1 MTTSG
6 RSQDDEAKAESAL
19 TARAREGDQDAFAD
33 LVKLHQ
39 GLVFRIV
46 GSMLRNRA
54 DVEDVAQDAFLRA
67 FTAMP
72 GFRPGAPFAPWI
84 ARIATRLCYD
94 RLRQRGRR
102 GEVAWDEGSLDQ
114 QGGVLA
120 VSADR
125 DVQRSLAARDL
136 AERAL
141 ARLPVKDRQVL
152 VLTDALGFSPG
163 EVAGM
168 MGASAVAVRVRLH
181 RARRALRRLALE
193 LLGETEKE

>member
-6 RSQDDEAKAESAL
+6 RSQDDEPTAESAL
-19 TARAREGDQDAFAD
+19 TDLAREGDQEAFAA
-33 LVKLHQ
+33 LVRLHQ

-46 GSMLRNRA
+46 GSMLRNPA
-54 DVEDVAQDAFLRA
+54 DVEEVAQDAFLRA

-94 RLRQRGRR
+94 RLRQRVRR
-102 GEVAWDEGSLDQ
+102 GEVAWDEASSDQ
-114 QGGVLA
+114 QGAVLA
-120 VSADR
+120 VSAGR

-152 VLTDALGFSPG
+152 VLADALGYSPG
-163 EVAGM
+163 EVAKM
-168 MGASAVAVRVRLH
+168 MDASAVAVRVRLH
-181 RARRALRRLALE
+181 RARRAIRRLALE
-193 LLGETEKE
+193 LLGETGKG